1 MSTRRARK
9 HQDTGLQGRGR
20 ASEASGN
27 FSFLFL
33 IKYIS
38 YCCCKNYISHFYL
51 FFLIIF
57 FFPIKI
63 ILGRQPRKK
72 LRRRQ
77 ENSPIRHQAQPGRA
91 AGARRSTGT
100 NVPNPFSPC
109 HHRLAPV
116 PTSPPDGDG
125 VLGASAGPPC
135 AGVFLSGCKHP
146 RQQRGVT
153 VAGLER
159 ESSLQLVPN

>member
-1 MSTRRARK
+1 MSTSGAKK
-9 HQDTGLQGRGR
+9 HQDTGLPRTRQSQRGIR
-20 ASEASGN
+20 QL
-27 FSFLFL
+27 FFLFL

-116 PTSPPDGDG
+116 PMSPPDGDG
-125 VLGASAGPPC
+125 ALGASAGPPC
-135 AGVFLSGCKHP
+135 AGIFLSGCKHP